1 MTAKQLED
9 IHNFN
14 RKIGSSSRNDR
25 LAALVNK
32 LDNLGRDMKKLKES
46 VHEIQVGCR
55 IFQGPHPDKDCP
67 LNKEVKQVEEVKYK
81 EFGRTTPFI
90 GNNGGKFGVGPPGC
104 YTKIDNR
111 PSYGERRQSLKELL
125 TKHKEESTR
134 RNNSAIINNLIH
146 RSIDDYKWEF
156 NLEID
161 KIADEYEL
169 GIGKKG
175 HILDNIWDYCNQ
187 VHSKNYGWHNH
198 VFENEEREELRIEE
212 EDYHPPEVQVET
224 FEVKKYSFEGR

>member
-1 MTAKQLED
+1 MANHSLKWNDGTTS
-9 IHNFN
+9 

-25 LAALVNK
+25 LAAL
-32 LDNLGRDMKKLKES
+32 
-46 VHEIQVGCR
+46 VGCR

-134 RNNSAIINNLIH
+134 RSTKMEVWIKKLQENDEINNRNQNTSL
-146 RSIDDYKWEF
+146 K
-156 NLEID
+156 NLETQIKQLPKEIHSD
-161 KIADEYEL
+161 KTISL
-169 GIGKKG
+169 SSG
-175 HILDNIWDYCNQ
+175 
-187 VHSKNYGWHNH
+187 
-198 VFENEEREELRIEE
+198 
-212 EDYHPPEVQVET
+212 
-224 FEVKKYSFEGR
+224 